1 MDDTNTLPEGD
12 ATNERW
18 QAGVGTG
25 RPLPGARLMDIG
37 RIRRARPQPRA
48 WFDPD
53 ELRDLAASIGE
64 HGILAPLIVRPDLE
78 HPGEFRLVVG
88 ERRLRAALE
97 IGLAEVPVLIRAGIS
112 TDEAFIEALVE
123 NLQRADLTADER
135 FNALKWLEGRGL
147 SQREIGRRLGYDHTT
162 VNRRLRIHGDPVL
175 GPAVATAQITPS
187 QGQELL
193 QAPPSEQGP
202 LINMI
207 VARRDAGRAIFLRE
221 LRAAVR
227 AVAEAAAT
235 NATAVDAPPVSA
247 PIRAPIDS
255 RTPLLDCSTAS
266 GEAEGHELHQIV
278 ARAVAL
284 DVHVRQELQALRGY
298 LHHPQ
303 VATELAAVL
312 ARLER
317 ASSR

>member
-1 MDDTNTLPEGD
+1 MDDTNTPPEGD
-12 ATNERW
+12 ATNEMW
-18 QAGVGTG
+18 QAEAGAG
-25 RPLPGARLMDIG
+25 RPLPGARLLDIG

-88 ERRLRAALE
+88 ERRLRAARE

-112 TDEAFIEALVE
+112 NDEAFIEALVE

-175 GPAVATAQITPS
+175 GPAVATAQITAS

-193 QAPPSEQGP
+193 QAPPAEQGS
-202 LINMI
+202 LIAMI
-207 VARRDAGRAIFLRE
+207 VARRGAGRAIRMGE
-221 LRAAVR
+221 LRAAVK
-227 AVAEAAAT
+227 AIGEELAARDWPP
-235 NATAVDAPPVSA
+235 TAPSLAPDAPSGSSPA
-247 PIRAPIDS
+247 PSEPATVP
-255 RTPLLDCSTAS
+255 
-266 GEAEGHELHQIV
+266 EGLEGRELRRMV
-278 ARAVAL
+278 ARARTLKA
-284 DVHVRQELQALRGY
+284 HVQQ
-298 LHHPQ
+298 
-303 VATELAAVL
+303 ELAALLDYRHHPWVREEL
-312 ARLER
+312 DQAQGHIVVALRD
-317 ASSR
+317 